1 MYDKIKTK
9 FAFVK
14 DYALRRKYLSLTV
27 GAGVVLLLFI
37 TLGGSPNEDA
47 NTTLQIKQRVIRV
60 QTWTVTPI
68 TLNDILTLPGATE
81 ALHDVTVAAE
91 RSGKVEWMG
100 PKRGDEVAANESIAR
115 IDLDNAH
122 ADLSKAKAAYKLA
135 KEMAERRSELLEQK
149 VLSKEELDKANTE
162 LSAARS
168 QLTQAR
174 KAFAQGNVT
183 SPVPGIINDLFVDP
197 GEWVNMGQPVAEVV
211 NISTILINVN
221 VPELDVRYL
230 EKGQQVHVSVDAYPD
245 DAWNG
250 VVDFVAFKADETTK
264 TFRVRI
270 VVDNADMR
278 IRPGMLARVSMSRQ
292 VIDNAVTAPL
302 HAIIDKGGEK
312 LLFVAENEIA
322 KARTVTFGV
331 ISGSRIQILSGLR
344 LGDALIVS
352 GQTEVEEGV
361 AVKVTGEMDENMEAL
376 AQ

>member
-1 MYDKIKTK
+1 MYDKIKPK
-9 FAFVK
+9 LAFVK
-14 DYALRRKYLSLTV
+14 DYALKRKRLSLGIGV
-27 GAGVVLLLFI
+27 GVVLLFFI
-37 TLGGSPNEDA
+37 ALGGSPDEDA
-47 NTTLQIKQRVIRV
+47 NATLQPKQRAIRV

-100 PKRGDEVAANESIAR
+100 PKRGDEVAANETIAR
-115 IDLDNAH
+115 IDLDSAQ
-122 ADLSKAKAAYKLA
+122 ADLSKAKAAYNLA
-135 KEMAERRSELLEQK
+135 KKQAERRRELLERQ
-149 VLSKEELDKANTE
+149 VLSKEEMDKANTE

-174 KAFAQGNVT
+174 KAFTQGDVT

-211 NISTILINVN
+211 NVSTILINVN
-221 VPELDVRYL
+221 IPELDVRYL

-245 DAWNG
+245 ETWAG
-250 VVDFVAFKADETTK
+250 MVDFVAFKADETTK
-264 TFRVRI
+264 TFRVRV
-270 VVDNADMR
+270 VVDNTDMR
-278 IRPGMLARVSMSRQ
+278 IRPGMLARVSMSKQ

-312 LLFVAENEIA
+312 LLFVAENEV
-322 KARTVTFGV
+322 ARARSVTFGV
-331 ISGSRIQILSGLR
+331 ISGSRIQILSGLKP
-344 LGDALIVS
+344 GDALIVS

-361 AVKVTGEMDENMEAL
+361 AIKVTGEMDENMEAL